1 MIPLH
6 APAGSEQQG
15 SGKPATAPQRA
26 HSHIPLLGW
35 LSSYTGA
42 KAGGGTH
49 QKGPSHPMSNLQKQQ
64 IALFLLVFIKI
75 PLMDRHPDRNI
86 LDAFLILW
94 RSNFLEGK
102 DTMSLI
108 NHLPHMNSMGVFQ
121 VLQILVMLQGRLYKG
136 HALGR
141 LLCGAPFTANKCG
154 RCKWPL
160 LGFWDPLHGE
170 NWYQ

>member
-1 MIPLH
+1 
-6 APAGSEQQG
+6 
-15 SGKPATAPQRA
+15 
-26 HSHIPLLGW
+26 
-35 LSSYTGA
+35 
-42 KAGGGTH
+42 
-49 QKGPSHPMSNLQKQQ
+49 MSNLQKQQ